1 MTRPASNAESG
12 FTLVEV
18 VVALFIFGLL
28 AAAGVSLLSFAVRA
42 QAASAVALA
51 NVSDER
57 RLSAILTSDLAQAV
71 PRVSRDSS
79 GEGRPAFLA
88 NQGEVLLSY
97 VRGGE
102 TPQFVQLRLQGGTL
116 TRVATSA
123 VDGGTPLAPLVLETG
138 VQRAQ
143 LRFRGKGEWMDR
155 WDAERTDS
163 IPRALDLTLTRTGE
177 APVTRL
183 FLVGTGE

>member
-1 MTRPASNAESG
+1 MRRAEESG

-42 QAASAVALA
+42 QAASAAALA
-51 NVSDER
+51 NVSDQR
-57 RLSAILTSDLAQAV
+57 RLSAILTNDLAQAV
-71 PRVSRDSS
+71 PRVSRDAS
-79 GEGRPAFLA
+79 GEGRPAFMA
-88 NQGEVLLSY
+88 NQGELLLSY

-102 TPQFVQLRLQGGTL
+102 VPQRVDIRLQGKTL
-116 TRVATSA
+116 TRIASSF
-123 VDGGTPLAPLVLETG
+123 VDGGAPLAPLVLEIH
-138 VQRAQ
+138 VERAQ
-143 LRFRGKGEWMDR
+143 LRFRGKGEWVDR

-163 IPRALDLTLTRTGE
+163 IPRALELTITRSGE